1 MVVIDVPV
9 DLSNVAEASPSASPT
24 GGVVVHAPR
33 EQSPDFAPPVPV
45 RRRSLLDISDDIM
58 ALDDLLDECGGD
70 VTDVEGAIDQWFG
83 ELGIERD
90 RKLDGYASLI
100 AELTNRA
107 EVRETRAA
115 EMTELA
121 RLDKKKVEFLKSRLL
136 MFFQAHAIERVDT
149 ERFRFTRCKNGGRQ
163 PMWIEEAEKL
173 PDEFRRTVIEYK
185 PETDKIREALAKLPE
200 GEGLP
205 FAKLMPRGEHI
216 RIK

>member
-9 DLSNVAEASPSASPT
+9 DLSNVVEASPSASPT

-33 EQSPDFAPPVPV
+33 EQPPDFAPPVPV

-121 RLDKKKVEFLKSRLL
+121 RLDKKKVEFLKARLL

-163 PMWIEEAEKL
+163 PMWCEEASKL
-173 PDEFRRTVIEYK
+173 PDEFRRAVVEYK
-185 PETDKIREALAKLPE
+185 PETDKIRAALAAMPE
-200 GEGLP
+200 GESLP
-205 FAKLMPRGEHI
+205 FAKLLPRGEHI

>member
-9 DLSNVAEASPSASPT
+9 DLSNVVEASPSASPT

-149 ERFRFTRCKNGGRQ
+149 ERFRFTRCKKGGQ
-163 PMWIEEAEKL
+163 QKMWTDEVSKIPK
-173 PDEFRRTVIEYK
+173 EFRRTSIEEK
-185 PETDKIREALAKLPE
+185 ADTAKIREALKGLKE
-200 GEGLP
+200 EESLP
-205 FAKLMPRGEHI
+205 FAKLMPRGEEV